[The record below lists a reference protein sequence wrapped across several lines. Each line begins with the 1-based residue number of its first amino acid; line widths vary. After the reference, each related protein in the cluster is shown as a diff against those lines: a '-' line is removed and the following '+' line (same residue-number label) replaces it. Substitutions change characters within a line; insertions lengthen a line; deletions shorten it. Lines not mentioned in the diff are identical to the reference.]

1 MIVIT
6 TPTGRIGRQL
16 LERLLDAG
24 EPLRVIVR
32 DPGRLPADVRDHVD
46 VVPGSHGD
54 ADVVDRAFAGADSVF
69 WVIPPD
75 FQGAS
80 VEANY
85 SGFTRPA
92 CDAFVRHRVARV
104 VGISALGRGVTD
116 HAGFVT
122 ASLAKD
128 DLIAST
134 GVAYRAL
141 TMPGFMDN
149 LLDQVEPIRTQ
160 GVFFSTLAPDRRM
173 PICATADIAD
183 VAARLL
189 LDHSWSQNA
198 AVPVLGAEDLSLDE
212 MARIMSAVLGTTVR
226 YRRLAIDAFR
236 DQLRERGLSD
246 AMVQGMVEMM
256 VAKDAG
262 LDNAEPRTP
271 AATTPTSFRQWCED
285 VLAPAVREAGS
296 VVETA
301 RSMAGGAR

>member
-6 TPTGRIGRQL
+6 TPSGRIGRQL
-16 LERLLDAG
+16 LVRLLDSD

-32 DPGRLPADVRDHVD
+32 DPARLPAQARDRVE
-46 VVPGSHGD
+46 VVQGSHGD
-54 ADVVDRAFAGADSVF
+54 ADVVDHAFSGADSVF

-75 FQGAS
+75 LHGDS
-80 VEANY
+80 VDANY

-92 CDAFVRHRVARV
+92 CDALVRHEVPRV
-104 VGISALGRGVTD
+104 VGVSALGRGVTD

-141 TMPGFMDN
+141 TMPTFMDN
-149 LLDQVEPIRTQ
+149 LLGQVEPIRTQ
-160 GVFFSTLAPDRRM
+160 GAFFSTIAPDRRM
-173 PICATADIAD
+173 PICATADIAAA
-183 VAARLL
+183 AARLL
-189 LDHSWSQNA
+189 VDRDWSQTGSVA
-198 AVPVLGAEDLSLDE
+198 VLGPEDLSHDE
-212 MARIMSAVLGTTVR
+212 MARIMSEVLGITVR
-226 YRRLAIDAFR
+226 YRRISVDAFR

-256 VAKDAG
+256 VAKGEG

-271 AATTPTSFRQWCED
+271 EATTPTSFRQWCEE
-285 VLAPAVREAGS
+285 VLAPAVRA
-296 VVETA
+296 
-301 RSMAGGAR
+301 